1 MAVRLSKD
9 FGGSAETWLTQQ
21 AHYDLAQ
28 VRADRIKLKR
38 LERNANAGRRVPQ
51 GARGAVPE
59 WGLCAAPPWNFNIDP
74 PPAMLYDDTSES
86 PRGESRVKFEIE
98 LDREEDGRWIAEIS
112 SLPGVLAY
120 GKSKQEA
127 IAKVKALALRVLA
140 DEVEKEKQDRP
151 LDISI
156 ACCP

>member
-1 MAVRLSKD
+1 
-9 FGGSAETWLTQQ
+9 
-21 AHYDLAQ
+21 
-28 VRADRIKLKR
+28 
-38 LERNANAGRRVPQ
+38 
-51 GARGAVPE
+51 
-59 WGLCAAPPWNFNIDP
+59 
-74 PPAMLYDDTSES
+74 MLYDDTSET